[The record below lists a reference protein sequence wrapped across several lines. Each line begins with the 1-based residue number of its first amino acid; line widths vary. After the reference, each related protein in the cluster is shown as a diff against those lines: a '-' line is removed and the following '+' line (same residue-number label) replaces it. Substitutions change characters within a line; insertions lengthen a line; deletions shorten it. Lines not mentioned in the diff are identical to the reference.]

1 MVLGDISLGDLIWT
15 TIWVF
20 FLILFIWVFI
30 AIVSDLFRDHE
41 TSGWAKALWVV
52 ALIIFPLLGS
62 LVYLIVRG
70 DGMAKRSAA
79 QQRAAK
85 AEFDTYIRETAGTGG
100 SGQVD
105 DLHRLAALR
114 DSGTITDA
122 EFEQMKARVVGG
134 APTAGGTT
142 TAGGAPTA

>member
-79 QQRAAK
+79 QERAAK
-85 AEFDTYIRETAGTGG
+85 AEFDSYIRETAGTSSG
-100 SGQVD
+100 SGAGAGGPVD
-105 DLHRLAALR
+105 DLQRLAALR

-134 APTAGGTT
+134 APTS
-142 TAGGAPTA
+142 

>member
-1 MVLGDISLGDLIWT
+1 MVLGDISLADMIWT

-41 TSGWAKALWVV
+41 TSGWAKALWVI

-79 QQRAAK
+79 QQQAAK
-85 AEFDTYIRETAGTGG
+85 ADFDSYIRETAGTGG
-100 SGQVD
+100 RGQVD

-134 APTAGGTT
+134 APTA
-142 TAGGAPTA
+142 

>member
-1 MVLGDISLGDLIWT
+1 MVLGDISLADMIWT

-41 TSGWAKALWVV
+41 TSGLAKALWVI
-52 ALIIFPLLGS
+52 ALILFPLIGS

-79 QQRAAK
+79 QQRAAR

-100 SGQVD
+100 RGQVD

-134 APTAGGTT
+134 APTA
-142 TAGGAPTA
+142 

>member
-62 LVYLIVRG
+62 LVYLIVRC

-79 QQRAAK
+79 QERAAK
-85 AEFDTYIRETAGTGG
+85 AEFDSYIRETAGTGTG
-100 SGQVD
+100 AAASGGAGPVD
-105 DLHRLAALR
+105 DLQRLAALR

-134 APTAGGTT
+134 APTS
-142 TAGGAPTA
+142 

>member
-41 TSGWAKALWVV
+41 TSGWAKALWVI

-79 QQRAAK
+79 QQRAAR

-134 APTAGGTT
+134 TT

>member
-79 QQRAAK
+79 QERAAK
-85 AEFDTYIRETAGTGG
+85 AEFDSYIRETAGTGTG
-100 SGQVD
+100 AAASGGAGPVD
-105 DLHRLAALR
+105 DLQRLAALR
-114 DSGTITDA
+114 DSGTISDA

-134 APTAGGTT
+134 APTS
-142 TAGGAPTA
+142 

>member
-79 QQRAAK
+79 QERAAK
-85 AEFDTYIRETAGTGG
+85 AEFDSYIRETAGTGTG
-100 SGQVD
+100 TGTGAGAGAGGPVD
-105 DLHRLAALR
+105 DLQRLAALR

-134 APTAGGTT
+134 APTS
-142 TAGGAPTA
+142 

>member
-41 TSGWAKALWVV
+41 TSGWAKALWVL

-79 QQRAAK
+79 QQQAAK
-85 AEFDTYIRETAGTGG
+85 AEFDSYIRETAGTDTGAAGG
-100 SGQVD
+100 GGGPVD
-105 DLHRLAALR
+105 DLQRLAALR

-134 APTAGGTT
+134 APTS
-142 TAGGAPTA
+142 

>member
-1 MVLGDISLGDLIWT
+1 MVLGDISLADMIWT

-41 TSGWAKALWVV
+41 TSGLAKALWVI
-52 ALIIFPLLGS
+52 ALILFPLIGS

-79 QQRAAK
+79 QQQAAK
-85 AEFDTYIRETAGTGG
+85 AEFDSYIRETAGTGG
-100 SGQVD
+100 TGQVD

-134 APTAGGTT
+134 APTA
-142 TAGGAPTA
+142 